1 VLENVRYGNLNA
13 TDEECIEAARQ
24 ANIMKFFTKERMHQ
38 VLDVQSKQQALNQNK
53 KKKEEKKEPNDPN
66 APAENTGKEKVGTK
80 EDPVSGGEKQRL
92 AIARAFLKNPTILL
106 LDEATSA
113 LDKDSEK
120 LVQISLDKLSVNRTS
135 IAIAHRL
142 STIEHCDQIFVLEN
156 GRLVEQGTHEEL
168 MALKNKY
175 YILHKYSDMN

>member
-1 VLENVRYGNLNA
+1 
-13 TDEECIEAARQ
+13 
-24 ANIMKFFTKERMHQ
+24 MKFFTKEKMHQ
-38 VLDVQSKQQALNQNK
+38 VLDVQSKQQALA
-53 KKKEEKKEPNDPN
+53 EKKAKKDEPKDPN
-66 APAENTGKEKVGTK
+66 ASEVKEGEEKVGTK

-113 LDKDSEK
+113 LDRDSEK
-120 LVQISLDKLSVNRTS
+120 LVQASLDKLSANRTS

-142 STIEHCDQIFVLEN
+142 STIEGCDQIFVLEN
-156 GRLVEQGTHEEL
+156 GRLVEQGTHEQL

-175 YILHKYSDMN
+175 YILHKYSDAG